1 MVPKK
6 LKSAKKQKVD
16 VPEIEI
22 ATAAIHDLTAIA
34 LDQDNILNPSDPPPL
49 STEDIFHPSGSP
61 LTHQPQKSAAAYSP
75 TKAKLQRKIK
85 LLQQKLRRR
94 DKKIVDLNSMLTVA
108 QKMCIMS
115 SDTADMLKD
124 TFGEVPFDVLVHQ
137 IQNNKKKPKA
147 RRYTASMKEFTLTLY
162 FYSPRSYNFLRKKIC
177 LPHPAM
183 LSTWVSTANCFPGFL
198 DEAHAY
204 IKSIAEQQETAFD
217 CALIIDSMSI
227 RKQILWDKSRNKY
240 AGYVECAGI
249 VEEPEPSVASEAL

>member
-22 ATAAIHDLTAIA
+22 ATAAIHDLAAIA

-75 TKAKLQRKIK
+75 TKAKLRRKIK

-108 QKMCIMS
+108 QKMCDMS
-115 SDTADMLKD
+115 SGTTDMLKD
-124 TFGEVPFDVLVHQ
+124 T
-137 IQNNKKKPKA
+137 
-147 RRYTASMKEFTLTLY
+147 
-162 FYSPRSYNFLRKKIC
+162 
-177 LPHPAM
+177 
-183 LSTWVSTANCFPGFL
+183 
-198 DEAHAY
+198 
-204 IKSIAEQQETAFD
+204 
-217 CALIIDSMSI
+217 SMSI